1 LLEMSGDTNA
11 ALTHYRAAARR
22 TTSLP
27 EQRYLATRAARLNLQ
42 ADTPEQ

>member
-1 LLEMSGDTNA
+1 MSGDTNA

-42 ADTPEQ
+42 AEIPEQ